1 MGEEGQDGWCVLWL
15 TLGPP
20 DPGMELYWWY
30 GGRGGSV
37 STSRIRSW
45 CSQGLGEP
53 SEVVLGMSLQARVR
67 MLGRLKYGV
76 GSGGGCSPTR
86 GP

>member
-20 DPGMELYWWY
+20 APGMELYWWY

-45 CSQGLGEP
+45 CSQGLGGALRGCFRDVAAGKGEDVGKV
-53 SEVVLGMSLQARVR
+53 EVWSWEWWWVF
-67 MLGRLKYGV
+67 
-76 GSGGGCSPTR
+76 TN
-86 GP
+86 